1 MAIYKITMGD
11 GSQENVTL
19 GMGALAEL
27 SRRQPE
33 IYQRYRSLY
42 KILGTGQDVDELVM
56 AELIYIGYRTA
67 NSSSEDCMDKETF
80 FEAMTDSREE
90 IGKVFMQLFGVQEK
104 KQASAMPSARPR
116 GKKRGRR

>member
-33 IYQRYRSLY
+33 IYQRYRTLY
-42 KILGTGQDVDELVM
+42 KILGTGQDVDELEM
-56 AELIYIGYRTA
+56 AELIYIAYRAA
-67 NSSSEDCMDKETF
+67 NSGRDDCMDLNTF
-80 FEAMTDSREE
+80 LNTMTDNREE
-90 IGKVFMQLFGVQEK
+90 IGKVFMQIFGMQEK
-104 KQASAMPSARPR
+104 KQASGMPSARPR

>member
-1 MAIYKITMGD
+1 MAIYKITMED

-42 KILGTGQDVDELVM
+42 QTMGKEDVDEVKA
-56 AELIYIGYRTA
+56 AEFIYIGYRAA
-67 NSSSEDCMDKETF
+67 NSGRDDCMDLNTF
-80 FEAMTDSREE
+80 LEKMTDNREE
-90 IGKVFMQLFGVQEK
+90 IWNTFGQLFGMQEK